1 MSTELKFAGI
11 KDELT
16 SLVDGVIRDV
26 LDDKDNNKNYNKSSP
41 INMSEQRNNRNPQIS
56 RGYKK

>member
-26 LDDKDNNKNYNKSSP
+26 LDDKSSDKNYNKTSP
-41 INMSEQRNNRNPQIS
+41 INMSDQRNKKNPQIS
-56 RGYKK
+56 KGYKK

>member
-1 MSTELKFAGI
+1 MSTELRFAGI

-26 LDDKDNNKNYNKSSP
+26 LDDKSTDKNYNKSST
-41 INMSEQRNNRNPQIS
+41 INMSEQRNKKDPQIS
-56 RGYKK
+56 KRYKK

>member
-26 LDDKDNNKNYNKSSP
+26 LDDKNSDKNYNKSSP
-41 INMSEQRNNRNPQIS
+41 INMSDQRNKKNPQIS
-56 RGYKK
+56 KGYKK

>member
-16 SLVDGVIRDV
+16 FLVDGVIRDV
-26 LDDKDNNKNYNKSSP
+26 LEDKSTDKNYNKSSP
-41 INMSEQRNNRNPQIS
+41 INMSEQRNRKNPQIS
-56 RGYKK
+56 KGYKK